1 MLVYLVNYAKRML
14 YSEQPN
20 VLLEKAKHNF
30 FKQFWKFQF
39 HFFQFLRL
47 FTCVSW
53 GIPPAQILLIVQ
65 SAAIRHSDFP
75 FSSFSIFLYS
85 EIYKKLFLSA
95 PSVLSCVL
103 YCSLYCPSFYSFLL
117 FFLLTVFSLSV
128 CSLFLSLLQYFLFSC
143 PSTPFCL
150 LLPYVLLLVS
160 SQSVLFLLEP
170 SI

>member
-20 VLLEKAKHNF
+20 VLLEKAKHNV

-85 EIYKKLFLSA
+85 GIYKKLFLSA

-103 YCSLYCPSFYSFLL
+103 YCSLSCPSFYFFLL
-117 FFLLTVFSLSV
+117 FFLLTVFSLS
-128 CSLFLSLLQYFLFSC
+128 LFVHFSC
-143 PSTPFCL
+143 HFCYTFFSL
-150 LLPYVLLLVS
+150 VLVLY
-160 SQSVLFLLEP
+160 SVCFSLMFYY
-170 SI
+170 